1 MKRLTSIII
10 ALGLT
15 MTMQAQNRSN
25 GYPITQVPFTAVKVT
40 PNTFWGDRIH
50 AAREVTIPW
59 LSKNVKKHTVTRI
72 STWRPTPCSTLGTR
86 G

>member
-40 PNTFWGDRIH
+40 PNTF
-50 AAREVTIPW
+50 
-59 LSKNVKKHTVTRI
+59 
-72 STWRPTPCSTLGTR
+72 CTLGTR

>member
-25 GYPITQVPFTAVKVT
+25 GYPITQVPFTAVKKSDQT
-40 PNTFWGDRIH
+40 TY
-50 AAREVTIPW
+50 AE
-59 LSKNVKKHTVTRI
+59 
-72 STWRPTPCSTLGTR
+72 STLER
-86 G
+86 RF

>member
-50 AAREVTIPW
+50 AAREVTIP
-59 LSKNVKKHTVTRI
+59 LAFQKCARGAEDAQMGCVKIHGILV
-72 STWRPTPCSTLGTR
+72 
-86 G
+86 